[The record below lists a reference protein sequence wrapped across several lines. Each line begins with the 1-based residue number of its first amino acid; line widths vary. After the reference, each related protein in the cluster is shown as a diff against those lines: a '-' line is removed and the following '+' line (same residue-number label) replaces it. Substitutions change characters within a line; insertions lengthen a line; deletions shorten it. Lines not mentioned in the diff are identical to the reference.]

1 MKFLN
6 KLLNNRVFLM
16 VLVVILLVI
25 LWKCVSTIEGMTNG
39 EDVFS
44 SSSVPDST
52 PSTFNGDLGSTPKL
66 VWFYAPWCGHCKS
79 MHKDWDNAA
88 AEVNLGDN
96 TMIKVDVGDQNN
108 KEHTRINKQF
118 GVNGYPTILLLNNG
132 KKEREYNG
140 GRTHNDFINFCKQ
153 NNLAI

>member
-66 VWFYAPWCGHCKS
+66 VWFYAKWCGHCKNMLS
-79 MHKDWDNAA
+79 DWDKLAS
-88 AEVNLGDN
+88 EDN
-96 TMIKVDVGDQNN
+96 NSEKMIKINVGEQGNSAQEALASKYN
-108 KEHTRINKQF
+108 
-118 GVNGYPTILLLNNG
+118 VSAYPTIAIING
-132 KKEREYNG
+132 DNADEFEGERTYAG
-140 GRTHNDFINFCKQ
+140 LKQ
-153 NNLAI
+153 ALP